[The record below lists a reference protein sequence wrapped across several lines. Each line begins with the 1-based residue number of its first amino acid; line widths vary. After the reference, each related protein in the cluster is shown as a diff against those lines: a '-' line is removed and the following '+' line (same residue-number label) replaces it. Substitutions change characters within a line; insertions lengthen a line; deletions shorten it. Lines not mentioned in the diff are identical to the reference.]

1 MAIRDDLRPY
11 RLSSVQYFYECSI
24 CCLLLHTTLPSP
36 DLAGDAPS
44 QPPRLNMENLVAL
57 VPQYLGEFHVKDVAL
72 VLLIINSCLWLV
84 LAAFK
89 KIKTPGYSQPS
100 TPDLEKPASP
110 LRAKSKI
117 DRKPGSTNDC
127 VETMYVR

>member
-1 MAIRDDLRPY
+1 
-11 RLSSVQYFYECSI
+11 
-24 CCLLLHTTLPSP
+24 
-36 DLAGDAPS
+36 
-44 QPPRLNMENLVAL
+44 MENLVAL